1 MSITLEDN
9 KRTAIAVKLA
19 DMKATQ
25 NLLIANEQALIRACQ
40 DGEISDRLQGFL
52 KDDQKNLG
60 IIDTVIIQYGIKAE
74 PKPSMQK
81 EIEEIENMMQD
92 SEISLFEK
100 VAKHE
105 LLKHTQ
111 AISGILVH
119 KAGQVVGADI
129 AVVIAPLNAVNF
141 ENRGHEE
148 QLKGMMESLST
159 LELTG
164 KPSDS
169 GLWSRVQDTLAALS
183 GIAGGIMSH
192 SDNEITICDLIRLDH
207 TKVGT
212 LLDQI
217 NATNNPQKLQEYF
230 GQVYQDLSAHSEAE
244 EEVVYPV
251 VRPYYQDVQQL
262 YDEQAQMKQL
272 LEQIKAMNCEDTV
285 AFKAAIERLMIA
297 VTAHV
302 SEEEKDMFPL
312 IQNSLGDEQQ
322 KQLATDFKTAKS
334 KIQDQRLAV
343 ASH

>member
-25 NLLIANEQALIRACQ
+25 NLLITNEEALIQACGDQ
-40 DGEISDRLQGFL
+40 EISNRLEGFL

-74 PKPSMQK
+74 PKASMQK
-81 EIEEIENMMQD
+81 EIEEIGTMMQN
-92 SEISLFEK
+92 SEIPLFEK

-111 AISGILVH
+111 AISGLLVH

-129 AVVIAPLNAVNF
+129 AVAIAPLNAVNF

-148 QLKGMMESLST
+148 QLKGIMESLST

-164 KPSDS
+164 ELPDS
-169 GLWSRVQDTLAALS
+169 GLWTRVQDAVAAMS

-192 SDNEITICDLIRLDH
+192 SDHEMSICDLIRLDH
-207 TKVGT
+207 TKVNT
-212 LLDQI
+212 LLSQI
-217 NATNNPQKLQEYF
+217 KATNNPQKLQEYF

-244 EEVVYPV
+244 EEVIYPV
-251 VRPYYQDVQQL
+251 VRSYCDDIQQL
-262 YDEQAQMKQL
+262 YDEQAEMKRM
-272 LEQIKAMNCEDTV
+272 LEQIKAMNPEDTV
-285 AFKAAIERLMIA
+285 AFKSAIERLA
-297 VTAHV
+297 VALTTHV
-302 SEEEKDMFPL
+302 SEEENDIFLL
-312 IQNSLGDEQQ
+312 IQESFGDEQQ
-322 KQLATDFKTAKS
+322 KQLATDFKNAKS
-334 KIQDQRLAV
+334 KIQDQRLADI
-343 ASH
+343 SH

>member
-25 NLLIANEQALIRACQ
+25 NLLIANEQALIEACRDQ
-40 DGEISDRLQGFL
+40 EISNRLEGFL

-74 PKPSMQK
+74 PKPSVQK
-81 EIEEIENMMQD
+81 EIEEIEIMMQD
-92 SEISLFEK
+92 SDIPLFEK

-111 AISGILVH
+111 AISGVLVH

-129 AVVIAPLNAVNF
+129 AVAIAPLNAVNF

-183 GIAGGIMSH
+183 GIAGGIISH
-192 SDNEITICDLIRLDH
+192 SDHEMSICDLIRLDH
-207 TKVGT
+207 TKVNT
-212 LLDQI
+212 LLGQI
-217 NATNNPQKLQEYF
+217 KATNDPQKLQEYF

-251 VRPYYQDVQQL
+251 VRPYYEDVQQL

-285 AFKAAIERLMIA
+285 AFKAAIERLMVA

-312 IQNSLGDEQQ
+312 IQDSLGDEQQ
-322 KQLATDFKTAKS
+322 KQLATDFKAAKS
-334 KIQDQRLAV
+334 QIQDQRLAA

>member
-25 NLLIANEQALIRACQ
+25 NLLIANEQALIQACQ
-40 DGEISDRLQGFL
+40 DQEISKRLEGFL
-52 KDDQKNLG
+52 KDDQKNLD
-60 IIDTVIIQYGIKAE
+60 IINTVIIQYGIKAE
-74 PKPSMQK
+74 PKPSVQK
-81 EIEEIENMMQD
+81 EIEKIEIMMQD
-92 SEISLFEK
+92 SEIPLFEK

-111 AISGILVH
+111 AMSGVLVH

-129 AVVIAPLNAVNF
+129 AVAIAPLNAVNF

-169 GLWSRVQDTLAALS
+169 GLWSRVQDTLSALS
-183 GIAGGIMSH
+183 GIAGGIISH
-192 SDNEITICDLIRLDH
+192 SDHEMNICDLIRQDH
-207 TKVGT
+207 IKVNT

-217 NATNNPQKLQEYF
+217 KATDNPQKLQEYF
-230 GQVYQDLSAHSEAE
+230 GQVYQDLSAHSEAK

-251 VRPYYQDVQQL
+251 VRPYYEDVQQL
-262 YDEQAQMKQL
+262 YDKQAQMKQL

-285 AFKAAIERLMIA
+285 PFKAAIEGLMVA
-297 VTAHV
+297 VRAHA
-302 SEEEKDMFPL
+302 SQEEKDMFPL
-312 IQNSLGDEQQ
+312 IQNRLADEQQ

-334 KIQDQRLAV
+334 QIQDQRLAA

>member
-1 MSITLEDN
+1 MPITLEDN

-25 NLLIANEQALIRACQ
+25 NLLIANEQALIQTCRDQ
-40 DGEISDRLQGFL
+40 EISNRLEGFL
-52 KDDQKNLG
+52 QDDQKNLG
-60 IIDTVIIQYGIKAE
+60 IIDTVIVQYGIKAE
-74 PKPSMQK
+74 PKASVQK
-81 EIEEIENMMQD
+81 EIEKIEIMMQD
-92 SEISLFEK
+92 SEIPLFEK

-111 AISGILVH
+111 AISGVLVH

-129 AVVIAPLNAVNF
+129 AVAIAPLNAVNF

-148 QLKGMMESLST
+148 QLKGIMESLST

-164 KPSDS
+164 KPADS
-169 GLWSRVQDTLAALS
+169 GLWARVQDTLAAMS

-192 SDNEITICDLIRLDH
+192 SDHKLSICDLIRSDH
-207 TKVGT
+207 TKVNA
-212 LLDQI
+212 LLSQI
-217 NATNNPQKLQEYF
+217 KATNNPQKLQEYF
-230 GQVYQDLSAHSEAE
+230 GQIYQDLSTHSAAE
-244 EEVVYPV
+244 EEVVYPIV
-251 VRPYYQDVQQL
+251 LPYYDDVQQL

-272 LEQIKAMNCEDTV
+272 LEQIKAMNCENTV
-285 AFKAAIERLMIA
+285 AFKAAIELLTVA

-312 IQNSLGDEQQ
+312 IQHSFSDQQQEQM
-322 KQLATDFKTAKS
+322 ATDFTAAKS
-334 KIQDQRLAV
+334 QIQDQRLAS